1 MGKMKITEVEEVNY
15 GTYVWQMPDGKLVM
29 DEDHNYM
36 CIYSIKGD
44 ASKISELRKFAKSH
58 GIDEGKPLWFSGH
71 RPVTDDQ
78 YEYQKQRMD
87 LGLVADDWDIPA
99 LKEDME
105 QKRKM
110 GIL

>member
-15 GTYVWQMPDGKLVM
+15 GTYVWQMPDGSLVM
-29 DEDHNYM
+29 DEDNNYM
-36 CIYSIKGD
+36 CIYAIKGD
-44 ASKISELRKFAKSH
+44 VAKITELRKFAKSH
-58 GIDEGKPLWFSGH
+58 GIDEGHPLWFSGH

-99 LKEDME
+99 LKEDLIN
-105 QKRKM
+105 QKKM
-110 GIL
+110 GII